1 MAIPEIPSISDIK
14 DRIISDIEGEINQTT
29 PALPKSLNRI
39 IASALAGLFFLC
51 YQAIMWVYRQ
61 IFPQTSDYPFL
72 ILHGAIVGLN
82 PISAIAAVIVCDVP
96 GTTGGYVYQGY
107 TFVGSNGIIYKVN
120 ATVEIIAGVAEDVS
134 MTALTAG
141 DVGNLADGEELSI
154 TSTTANIDGIATV
167 TSTTIY
173 GYDKESDESYRTR
186 VIARYKKRLQ
196 GGSPADYNLWGLECP
211 NFIWV
216 GPYAD
221 PALPGVIVVYGKVD
235 NQTDGI
241 PTSNQLTSLLNYLK
255 FDPETGKAYRRPIGD
270 ILTTAPIT
278 IQKFDIE
285 VSIKDG
291 TPEIKADIENS
302 IIEYVSS
309 LEPYIEGVSDIRK
322 DTLTNS
328 NVSNVAS
335 DISEIEGSTIISVS
349 IYVTL
354 TGDEENRYTFYGSE
368 FGKVNSVTFIDVV

>member
-173 GYDKESDESYRTR
+173 GYDKESEESYRTR

-278 IQKFDIE
+278 IQEFDIE

-291 TPEIKADIENS
+291 TPEIKADIETS